1 MSYSDLPVDYRQ
13 TFGRYTYLF
22 KCIGL
27 DFFDNSTSYVSWNK
41 IKLLLFCITFYP
53 FISTQFS
60 LLSEIRADNFLEGVR
75 VLPVDIMF
83 AHDIVKMILALV
95 RRADLRDMILEVGEL
110 WPKNLAPDDQK
121 AVILKA
127 WLRKIKIPLDLYFMF
142 AMMNLGLFELIPF
155 LISCFYLVKGDK
167 VYLFPFQLPK
177 FWEVDSIITYL
188 LTYVWEVVG
197 TVPCQMC
204 LYLPFD
210 LIIVIMTSNVSA
222 LLRLL
227 QVDLKN
233 AIKLRDEQH
242 KTKSNLNV
250 SDTHSYEE
258 LKRIVDIHQRL
269 LRIAD
274 QLSSIFG
281 LVIFIHVACAALEIC
296 FFGFLTMVYGGLA
309 ETIANMLTVLN
320 AVFTIFLLSLSG
332 QFLCDTSSE
341 VADAAYESYWYE
353 SDHKVKKLTLSIIIR
368 AQRPSYLSA
377 LGFSQLTLKSFSKIM
392 SSAWTYFSLLI
403 QMYEET

>member
-1 MSYSDLPVDYRQ
+1 MLFADLPVDYKQ

-27 DFFDNSTSYVSWNK
+27 DFFDNSTGFICWNNVK
-41 IKLLLFCITFYP
+41 FILFCSAFYP
-53 FISTQFS
+53 FIFTQFTLIS
-60 LLSEIRADNFLEGVR
+60 KIRADNFLESVR
-75 VLPVDIMF
+75 VVPVDIMF
-83 AHDIVKMILALV
+83 AHALF
-95 RRADLRDMILEVGEL
+95 RRADLRDMIMEVGEL
-110 WPKNLAPDDQK
+110 WPRNLAADDQK
-121 AVILKA
+121 AIILKA
-127 WLRKIKIPLDLYFMF
+127 WLRQIKIPLDLFFIF
-142 AMMNLGLFELIPF
+142 AMTNLSLFEVIPF
-155 LISCFYLVKGDK
+155 LISCFNLVRGDK
-167 VYLFPFQLPK
+167 VYLFPFQAPS
-177 FWEVDSIITYL
+177 FWEVDSIISYL
-188 LTYVWEVVG
+188 LTYVWELAG

-210 LIIVIMTSNVSA
+210 IIIVVMTSNVSA

-233 AIKLRDEQH
+233 VIKLRDEQN
-242 KTKSNLNV
+242 KSKNHLNI
-250 SDTHSYEE
+250 SDDQSYEE
-258 LKRIVDIHQRL
+258 LRRIVDIHQRL

-274 QLSSIFG
+274 QLTSIFG
-281 LVIFIHVACAALEIC
+281 LVIFIHVAFAALEIC

-353 SDHKVKKLTLSIIIR
+353 SDCKVKLILFIIIR
-368 AQRPSYLSA
+368 AQRPSHLSA